1 MRAIIYKIINYKN
14 KDRLIYLIS
23 EIGFISAILKNA
35 QLISSDNFY
44 IQEYMLCELEIT
56 NIKDKINN
64 INKINVINDYK
75 NLKDSFD
82 DLKRVMIIFKIT
94 SDLIKESRDA
104 SMAFKVLEKLL
115 NNYNGEISFY
125 MYLVKFTY
133 FMGIRL
139 DNYLLENNINDK
151 NLLNDLLYL
160 YKLKFEDEIKNDK
173 LDFKKINEFIK
184 NYYSMFLSY
193 KIIGIWGIIWKI
205 TKKEWKN

>member
-64 INKINVINDYK
+64 ISKINIINDYK
-75 NLKDSFD
+75 NLKEKFD
-82 DLKRVMIIFKIT
+82 DLKKIMIIFKIT
-94 SDLIKESRDA
+94 SDLIKEKYDTV
-104 SMAFKVLEKLL
+104 MAFKVLEKLL
-115 NNYNGEISFY
+115 NNYNGEITFY

-160 YKLKFEDEIKNDK
+160 YKLKFEDEVKNGK

-193 KIIGIWGIIWKI
+193 KIIGI
-205 TKKEWKN
+205 

>member
-1 MRAIIYKIINYKN
+1 MKAIIYKIINYKN

-64 INKINVINDYK
+64 INKINIINDYK
-75 NLKDSFD
+75 NLKEKFD
-82 DLKRVMIIFKIT
+82 DLKKIMIIFKIT
-94 SDLIKESRDA
+94 SDLIKESHDA
-104 SMAFKVLEKLL
+104 VMAFKVLEKLL
-115 NNYNGEISFY
+115 NNYNGAISFY

-151 NLLNDLLYL
+151 KLLNDLLYL
-160 YKLKFEDEIKNDK
+160 YKLKFEDETKIDK

-184 NYYSMFLSY
+184 NYYNRFLSY
-193 KIIGIWGIIWKI
+193 KIIGI
-205 TKKEWKN
+205 

>member
-1 MRAIIYKIINYKN
+1 MKAFIYKIINYKN

-104 SMAFKVLEKLL
+104 VMAFKVLERLL

-125 MYLVKFTY
+125 MYIVKFTY

-193 KIIGIWGIIWKI
+193 KIIGI
-205 TKKEWKN
+205 

>member
-64 INKINVINDYK
+64 INKINIINDHK
-75 NLKDSFD
+75 NLKEKFD
-82 DLKRVMIIFKIT
+82 DLKKIMIIFKIT
-94 SDLIKESRDA
+94 SDLIKEKYDTV
-104 SMAFKVLEKLL
+104 MAFKVLEKLL
-115 NNYNGEISFY
+115 NNYNGEITFY

-160 YKLKFEDEIKNDK
+160 YKLKFEDEAKNDK

-193 KIIGIWGIIWKI
+193 KIIGI
-205 TKKEWKN
+205 

>member
-64 INKINVINDYK
+64 INKINYK
-75 NLKDSFD
+75 NLKEKFD
-82 DLKRVMIIFKIT
+82 DLKKIMIIFKIT
-94 SDLIKESRDA
+94 SDLIKESHDA
-104 SMAFKVLEKLL
+104 IMAFKVLEKLL

-160 YKLKFEDEIKNDK
+160 YKLKFEDEVKKDK
-173 LDFKKINEFIK
+173 LDFNKINEFII
-184 NYYSMFLSY
+184 F
-193 KIIGIWGIIWKI
+193 
-205 TKKEWKN
+205 